1 MWPSTWRLNNLYL
14 LLMIRTLVWSVRPRT
29 VLARSGCCAKSP
41 LRSGRCEVGTW
52 SLAVFSRSCS
62 ASFRSVPFSVPVPP
76 QERNGRTE
84 RNGTIS
90 VLGGTERNDETG
102 RSVPKLALQEKW
114 MENPLKCVKNPNFF
128 ACGACRHRRRYILR
142 ITFKKI
148 KRNFKKWSKYEI
160 MDAHN

>member
-1 MWPSTWRLNNLYL
+1 M
-14 LLMIRTLVWSVRPRT
+14 
-29 VLARSGCCAKSP
+29 
-41 LRSGRCEVGTW
+41 
-52 SLAVFSRSCS
+52 FSRSCS

-90 VLGGTERNDETG
+90 VLGGTERNDENRRNDETG

-128 ACGACRHRRRYILR
+128 ACGAYRHRRRYILK
-142 ITFKKI
+142 ISFKGI
-148 KRNFKKWSKYEI
+148 KRKNFKKMIKIWNNGCTQLTLYILIKCIYRKNGLNTNYHL
-160 MDAHN
+160 M